1 MGGILLVVVI
11 AKAILVVS
19 AIKFEVCVAEYV
31 IELGVK
37 GPNTT
42 ELTKLRYPETYN
54 ETLIEPG
61 VARLV
66 GLMTVAKLN
75 FT

>member
-1 MGGILLVVVI
+1 M
-11 AKAILVVS
+11 
-19 AIKFEVCVAEYV
+19 AEYV

-61 VARLV
+61 VARLI
-66 GLMTVAKLN
+66 GLMTVVKLN